1 MAFKPRGDKILFV
14 TAGLLTIFGLLM
26 VYSASSVL
34 ASSEHGMSFYVFLKQ
49 FIYAALGFW
58 CLVRLMHIDYHKWMD
73 RRIIYTALIASGLA
87 LVIVLTQPAINGAQR
102 WIRFA
107 GLSFQPSEMAKLTVI
122 LFTAAFLNEHE
133 DKINRPTRHL
143 LTLVLIIVFFAAI
156 IYVEPD
162 LGQALCI
169 AFIAAVMLFVAGLP
183 WKYYASVIVLAI
195 PCFYFFVFRVDY
207 RWGRIMAFLNPFED
221 PQKTGYH
228 IIQSLTA
235 LGSGGLTGLGLGASK
250 QKLFFLPEASSDF
263 IFAIIGE
270 ELGLLGTC
278 AVTCGFLIYFFR
290 GMKIALRSP
299 DRFGFYL
306 ALGITLMVVL
316 QGFINISVA
325 LSLVPTKGIALPFIS
340 QGGTSLFFTLLAT
353 GILLNL
359 SYRNQLETAD

>member
-14 TAGLLTIFGLLM
+14 TAGFLTIFGLLM

-34 ASSEHGMSFYVFLKQ
+34 ASSEHGMSFYVFIKQ
-49 FIYAALGFW
+49 FAYAAFGFF
-58 CLVRLMHIDYHKWMD
+58 CLIRLMHLDYHKWMD
-73 RRIIYTALIASGLA
+73 RRIIYTALLVSGLS
-87 LVIVLTQPAINGAQR
+87 LVFVLTQPAINGAQR
-102 WIRFA
+102 WIRIA
-107 GLSFQPSEMAKLTVI
+107 GLSFQPSEMAKLTII

-133 DKINRPTRHL
+133 DKMKGSTRHL
-143 LTLVLIIVFFAAI
+143 LVLILVIGFFAGI
-156 IYVEPD
+156 IYIEPD

-169 AFIAAVMLFVAGLP
+169 CFIAAVMLFVVGLS
-183 WKYYASVIVLAI
+183 WKYYASIVVLAL
-195 PCFYFFVFRVDY
+195 PCFYFLVVRVDY
-207 RWGRIMAFLNPFED
+207 RWARIMAFLDPFKD
-221 PQKTGYH
+221 PQGAGYH

-235 LGSGGLTGLGLGASK
+235 LGSGGLTGLGLGASR

-306 ALGITLMVVL
+306 ALGITMMVVL
-316 QGFINISVA
+316 QGFVNISVTLA
-325 LSLVPTKGIALPFIS
+325 LLPTKGIALPFIS
-340 QGGTSLFFTLLAT
+340 QGGTSLFFNLLAT

-359 SYRNQLETAD
+359 SYRNQLETAG